1 MRTAQIEIAA
11 KFLELARE
19 EREAGRRSLLDVLS
33 GETRLINA
41 QSDSVLTEVSI
52 VQATFR
58 LLNAMGRLEVSAVE
72 AK

>member
-1 MRTAQIEIAA
+1 MRTAQVEIAA